1 MAQMPKFLEDYVT
14 VDELISK
21 MNKEYPNCRLVSEMM
36 GYGDDWVIFK
46 SSFFEN
52 KDDLEPKATAY
63 AKQTNKDHN
72 SWFEMAN
79 TKANGRCLRIVF
91 SETTLAE
98 EMIGIVPS
106 KDDVDTIPVNDNKSS
121 DKPLNQG
128 VKYKY
133 EGYTSNKEQNIDKL
147 QNKINLLEK
156 DGLVEDVSMKLQ
168 AVMDNIKDFAL
179 DLTNGDL
186 EKARQLF
193 AQALGEMG
201 MNKKEV
207 NISNLQTIKN
217 KMQDIITFSK
227 TETDGGE

>member
-21 MNKEYPNCRLVSEMM
+21 MNKEYPECRLVSELV

-63 AKQTNKDHN
+63 AKQTSKDHN

-91 SETTLAE
+91 SESTLAE

-106 KDDVDTIPVNDNKSS
+106 KNEAPTAPKKTN
-121 DKPLNQG
+121 L
-128 VKYKY
+128 
-133 EGYTSNKEQNIDKL
+133 EA
-147 QNKINLLEK
+147 KIEMLEAE
-156 DGLVEDVSMKLQ
+156 GLVEDISNRSQ
-168 AVMDNIKDFAL
+168 AVMGNLKDFAL
-179 DLTNGDL
+179 SVTAQNLD
-186 EKARQLF
+186 EARKIT
-193 AQALGEMG
+193 AEALGQLG
-201 MNKKEV
+201 IASKDVDIN
-207 NISNLQTIKN
+207 NLQSIKN
-217 KMQDIITFSK
+217 KIQDLATLSVMNK
-227 TETDGGE
+227 DGGE

>member
-21 MNKEYPNCRLVSEMM
+21 MNKEYPECRLVSELV

-63 AKQTNKDHN
+63 AKQTSKDHN

-91 SETTLAE
+91 SESTLAE

-106 KDDVDTIPVNDNKSS
+106 KNEAPTAPKKTN
-121 DKPLNQG
+121 L
-128 VKYKY
+128 
-133 EGYTSNKEQNIDKL
+133 EA
-147 QNKINLLEK
+147 KIEMLEAE
-156 DGLVEDVSMKLQ
+156 GLVEDVSSRSQ
-168 AVMDNIKDFAL
+168 AVMGNLKDFAL
-179 DLTNGDL
+179 SVTAQDLD
-186 EKARQLF
+186 EARKIT
-193 AQALGEMG
+193 AEALGQLG
-201 MNKKEV
+201 IAKDDVDIN
-207 NISNLQTIKN
+207 NLQSIKN
-217 KMQDIITFSK
+217 KIQDLATLSVMDR
-227 TETDGGE
+227 DGGE

>member
-21 MNKEYPNCRLVSEMM
+21 MNKEYPNCRLVSELV

-63 AKQTNKDHN
+63 AKQTSKDHN
-72 SWFEMAN
+72 SWFEMCN

-106 KDDVDTIPVNDNKSS
+106 KNEVPTAPKKTN
-121 DKPLNQG
+121 L
-128 VKYKY
+128 
-133 EGYTSNKEQNIDKL
+133 EA
-147 QNKINLLEK
+147 KIEMLEAE
-156 DGLVEDVSMKLQ
+156 GLVEDISHRTQ
-168 AVMDNIKDFAL
+168 AVLDNLKDFAL
-179 DLTNGDL
+179 SVSAQDIDQ
-186 EKARQLF
+186 ARKIT
-193 AQALGEMG
+193 AEALGQLGIASNEIDI
-201 MNKKEV
+201 N
-207 NISNLQTIKN
+207 NLQSIKN
-217 KMQDIITFSK
+217 KIQDLATLSVM
-227 TETDGGE
+227 ERDRGE

>member
-21 MNKEYPNCRLVSEMM
+21 MNKEYPECRLVSELV

-63 AKQTNKDHN
+63 AKQTSKDHN

-91 SETTLAE
+91 SESTLAE

-106 KDDVDTIPVNDNKSS
+106 KNEAPTAPKKTN
-121 DKPLNQG
+121 L
-128 VKYKY
+128 
-133 EGYTSNKEQNIDKL
+133 EA
-147 QNKINLLEK
+147 KIEMLEAE
-156 DGLVEDVSMKLQ
+156 GLVEDVSNRTQ
-168 AVMDNIKDFAL
+168 AVMGNLKDFAL
-179 DLTNGDL
+179 SVTAQDID
-186 EKARQLF
+186 EARKIT
-193 AQALGEMG
+193 AEALGQLG
-201 MNKKEV
+201 IAKNDV
-207 NISNLQTIKN
+207 DINNLQSIKN
-217 KMQDIITFSK
+217 KIQDLATLSVMQR
-227 TETDGGE
+227 DGGE

>member
-21 MNKEYPNCRLVSEMM
+21 MNKEYPECRLVSELV

-63 AKQTNKDHN
+63 AKQTSKDHN

-91 SETTLAE
+91 SESTLAE

-106 KDDVDTIPVNDNKSS
+106 KNEAPTAPKKTN
-121 DKPLNQG
+121 L
-128 VKYKY
+128 
-133 EGYTSNKEQNIDKL
+133 EA
-147 QNKINLLEK
+147 KIEMLEAE
-156 DGLVEDVSMKLQ
+156 GLVEDISSRSQ
-168 AVMDNIKDFAL
+168 AVMGNLKDFAL
-179 DLTNGDL
+179 SVTAQDLD
-186 EKARQLF
+186 EARKIT
-193 AQALGEMG
+193 AEALGQLG
-201 MNKKEV
+201 IAKDDIDIN
-207 NISNLQTIKN
+207 NLQSIKN
-217 KMQDIITFSK
+217 KIQDLATLSVMDR
-227 TETDGGE
+227 DGGE